1 MKIRLGLI
9 AFALIGCNA
18 AQNETHSKG
27 TDTNGEVKV
36 VSAMKNVMRKGQLEG
51 SIRLD
56 TISDKKGLYGIGPE
70 AYLKGE
76 LLINDGVSYVSRVT
90 TDSTMTVEKQYE
102 VDAPFFV
109 YGHVTEWN
117 EMDLPTQI
125 VNIQDLERFIDQKR
139 SDFNKPFVF
148 KLTGRVAKADIHI
161 QNLPDGTKVSSP
173 AEAHQGQVSYIIED
187 EEVEIVGF
195 FSTQHQGI
203 FTHHDTYLHM
213 HLITADEQKMG
224 HLDTL
229 EMAEMKLYLPKRIS
243 TTNMRDS

>member
-1 MKIRLGLI
+1 MKIQLGLI
-9 AFALIGCNA
+9 ALALIGCNA